1 MLVKEALL
9 ETVIGPTSAL
19 PQNALPEIAFAGR
32 SNVGKSSLIN
42 SLMNRK
48 SLARTS
54 SRPGKT
60 QTINYYKINNAC
72 YFVDLP
78 GYGYA
83 KAPEAERA
91 AWGRMVERYLKKSR
105 QLRFIFQ
112 LVDIRIEP
120 TKDDLKMHDWI
131 LEKGFLPVVIATKS
145 DKLKK
150 NETIRQIAAIRKKLN
165 MKAEDVFFTFS
176 AISKQGRDEILN
188 YIEARIMPM

>member
-1 MLVKEALL
+1 MLVKDVSL

-48 SLARTS
+48 NLAHTS

-60 QTINYYKINNAC
+60 QTINYYRINDAC

-83 KAPEAERA
+83 KAPESERA
-91 AWGRMVERYLKKSR
+91 AWGKMVERYLKKSR
-105 QLRFIFQ
+105 QLKFIFQ

-131 LEKGFLPVVIATKS
+131 LDKGFLPVVIATKS

-150 NETIRQIAAIRKKLN
+150 NETVKQIAAIRKRLK
-165 MKAEDVFFTFS
+165 MKEDDIFFTFS
-176 AISKQGRDEILN
+176 AISKQGRDEILD

>member
-91 AWGRMVERYLKKSR
+91 AWGRMVERYLKQSR

-150 NETIRQIAAIRKKLN
+150 NETIRQTAAIRNKLN
-165 MKAEDVFFTFS
+165 MKAEDIFFTFS

>member
-48 SLARTS
+48 SLARSS

>member
-1 MLVKEALL
+1 MIIKQAEL

-19 PQNALPEIAFAGR
+19 PQNSLPEIAFAGR

-42 SLMNRK
+42 ALMNRK

-60 QTINYYKINNAC
+60 QTINYYKINDAC

-83 KAPEAERA
+83 KAPESERA
-91 AWGRMVERYLKKSR
+91 AWGRMVERYLKKSH
-105 QLRFIFQ
+105 QLKFIFQ

-120 TKDDLKMHDWI
+120 TKDDLRMHDWI

-150 NETIRQIAAIRKKLN
+150 NETIKQIAVIRKSLK
-165 MKAEDVFFTFS
+165 MKEEDTFFTFS
-176 AISKQGRDEILN
+176 ALSKQGKEEILD
-188 YIEARIMPM
+188 YIEQRVMPL